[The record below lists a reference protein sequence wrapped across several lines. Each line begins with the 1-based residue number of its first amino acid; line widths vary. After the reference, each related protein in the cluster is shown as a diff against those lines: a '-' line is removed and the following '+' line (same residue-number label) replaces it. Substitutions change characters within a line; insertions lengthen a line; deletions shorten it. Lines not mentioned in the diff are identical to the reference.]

1 MLRVFLI
8 SLTGAAIRWEVTLV
22 YNGLDVP
29 TRQILDSRGAV
40 PTKTAEDAKKVLGL
54 KDFLVLLKLLLLVM
68 VSTASED

>member
-1 MLRVFLI
+1 MLRVFPI
-8 SLTGAAIRWEVTLV
+8 SLIGAASRLEVALV

-29 TRQILDSRGAV
+29 TRQILDSRGVV

-68 VSTASED
+68 VSTSGED

>member
-8 SLTGAAIRWEVTLV
+8 SLTGAASRWEVALV

-29 TRQILDSRGAV
+29 TRQILDSRGVV

-68 VSTASED
+68 VSTSGED